1 MALPRRASIAGLL
14 MALALVL
21 VCLGSRPAAA
31 DFRLCNNTSSR
42 VGIAL
47 GYKDAEGW
55 TTEGWWN
62 VSSRACE
69 TLLRGTLVAR
79 FYYIYALDYDR
90 GGEWSGQAFMC
101 SRDKEFTIK
110 GTENCLA
117 RGFDRTGF
125 FEVDTGDQRAW
136 TVQLTDSNEQP
147 APRLPGLP
155 AQQGLP
161 GQNGLPGGLPA
172 LRSAAG
178 RATSAG
184 HGARAQA
191 MRRLRRIKILAT
203 LGPASSDSAMIRRLF
218 EAGADVFRIN
228 MSHTPH
234 DKMRELVKTIR
245 NVESSYGRPIG
256 ILVDLQGPKL
266 RVGSFKDGS
275 IQLHNGETFVLDS
288 DKTPG
293 DNTRVQLPHPE
304 ILAALKAGH
313 ALLLDDGKV
322 RLIVEEAAPDRAVT
336 RVVIGGKM
344 SDRKGVSLPDTDL
357 PVSAM
362 TPKDRADLDAALETG
377 IDWVALSFVQRAED
391 VTEAKK
397 MIRGRAAVMA
407 KIEKPQAIE
416 RLGEIL
422 EVSDALMVAR
432 GDLGVELPLERVPS
446 LQKQM
451 TRMARRAG
459 KPVVIA
465 TQMLESMIQSPVPTR
480 AEVSDVATAVY
491 EGADAIMLSAE
502 SAAGKFPVEAVSTMN
517 RIGEEVER
525 DPTYRDV
532 IAAQRPE
539 PESTAGDAIADAARQ
554 IAETL
559 DLSAIICWTDSGSTA
574 MRVARERPK
583 PPVVAITP
591 NLVTGRKLSVVWG
604 VHCVVAEDAKDQ
616 DDMVD
621 RAGSIAFRDGF
632 AKAGQRVIIVAGVPL
647 GTPGTTNMV
656 RIAYV
661 GPSSDA
667 NM

>member
-1 MALPRRASIAGLL
+1 
-14 MALALVL
+14 
-21 VCLGSRPAAA
+21 
-31 DFRLCNNTSSR
+31 
-42 VGIAL
+42 
-47 GYKDAEGW
+47 
-55 TTEGWWN
+55 
-62 VSSRACE
+62 
-69 TLLRGTLVAR
+69 
-79 FYYIYALDYDR
+79 
-90 GGEWSGQAFMC
+90 
-101 SRDKEFTIK
+101 
-110 GTENCLA
+110 
-117 RGFDRTGF
+117 
-125 FEVDTGDQRAW
+125 
-136 TVQLTDSNEQP
+136 
-147 APRLPGLP
+147 
-155 AQQGLP
+155 
-161 GQNGLPGGLPA
+161 
-172 LRSAAG
+172 
-178 RATSAG
+178 
-184 HGARAQA
+184 

-203 LGPASSDSAMIRRLF
+203 LGPASSDSAMIRKLF

-234 DKMRELVKTIR
+234 DKMRELVTTIR

-266 RVGSFKDGS
+266 RLGSFAEGA
-275 IQLHNGETFVLDS
+275 IQLKNGESFVLDS

-304 ILAALKAGH
+304 ILAALKPGD

-322 RLIVEEAAPDRAVT
+322 RLIAEETTKEHALT
-336 RVVIGGKM
+336 RVVVGGRM

-362 TPKDRADLDAALETG
+362 TSKDRADLEAALVTG
-377 IDWVALSFVQRAED
+377 VDWIALSFVQRADD
-391 VTEAKK
+391 VLEAKK

-407 KIEKPQAIE
+407 KIEKPQAID
-416 RLGEIL
+416 RLADIIEG
-422 EVSDALMVAR
+422 SDALMGAR

-465 TQMLESMIQSPVPTR
+465 TQMLESMIQAPVPTR

-502 SAAGKFPVEAVSTMN
+502 SAAGKYTVEAGSTME
-517 RIGEEVER
+517 RIGEEVAP
-525 DPTYRDV
+525 DPTYRKV
-532 IAAQRPE
+532 VTSQRPE
-539 PESTAGDAIADAARQ
+539 PEATAGDAIADAARQ

-559 DLSAIICWTDSGSTA
+559 DLPALICCTGCGSAAI
-574 MRVARERPK
+574 RVARERPK
-583 PPVVAITP
+583 PPIVAITP
-591 NLVTGRKLSVVWG
+591 NIITGRKLSVVWG

-647 GTPGTTNMV
+647 GIPGTTNMV
-656 RIAYV
+656 RIASV
-661 GPSSDA
+661 GSDEESKV
-667 NM
+667 